1 MNIFKEHQYL
11 LMRRESRDVLGRK
24 AINLWLLILVFA
36 ATFFSIAFSAGSMAY
51 LDEKMNDPFT
61 NWVNIDRGQDTK
73 TISQLRI
80 ILDDDSIR
88 QHFSFNGVQ
97 TEISSSLG
105 LITPSGQFPLFSMLH
120 YEDMTSDLI
129 HAVLSDDNVVGGVS
143 IVPDS
148 ISKHTLGIIMT
159 YDAFKRS
166 GYSLDNVPA
175 LVNLPCKAPGAD
187 SLGYELLDEDYVRA
201 PLPLLAVVKRLPMNK
216 DMVASKYMYQ
226 QYHDTAINGP
236 FYMNNEEYVR
246 ILRFFVPEEVVDF
259 EHEAL
264 QYIPDSLRRDAIVHV
279 AEESVQD
286 RLRSWKKGCVM
297 TVYVGTPTTPLPV
310 LVDIEK
316 RILNNYSKDDVMRVY
331 HYNESTENIFEN
343 PNEGGM
349 SMSSDDDIIS
359 AHFERLDSIRPFE
372 RFIKEVSGLQIEMSQ
387 VNAKENF
394 KAVSNMADVLSIAM
408 IVFSITSII
417 IFIIN
422 MLQSYFHKVR
432 RNLGTFKAFGLS
444 IKELMK
450 VYVAI
455 NVAMVVLALIV
466 SLCITW
472 LTELLL
478 CSLGVMKDGMF
489 SWLVLWNG
497 KTLFAI
503 IIILA
508 STILSVFFVMRRLL
522 QQTPGNLIYD
532 R

>member
-1 MNIFKEHQYL
+1 MKLFNEHQYL

-24 AINLWLLILVFA
+24 AVNLLLLILVFA

-73 TISQLRI
+73 TISQLRVK
-80 ILDDDSIR
+80 LDDDSIR

-97 TEISSSLG
+97 TEISSSLP
-105 LITPSGQFPLFSMLH
+105 LVTPSGQSPLFSMLH

-129 HAVLSDDNVVGGVS
+129 HAVLSDDNVVGGIS
-143 IVPDS
+143 IIPDS
-148 ISKHTLGIIMT
+148 ISKRTLGIIMT
-159 YDAFKRS
+159 YEALIRL
-166 GYSLDNVPA
+166 GYTIDNVPA
-175 LVNLPCKAPGAD
+175 FVNTPCKAPEAD
-187 SLGYELLDEDYVRA
+187 TLGYKMLAEDYVRA

-226 QYHDTAINGP
+226 QYHDTAIDGP
-236 FYMNNEEYVR
+236 FYMNNEDYVR
-246 ILRFFVPEEVVDF
+246 TLRFFVLNEVSNFEEG
-259 EHEAL
+259 AL
-264 QYIPDSLRRDAIVHV
+264 QCIHDTLRRDAVVHV

-286 RLRSWKKGCVM
+286 RLRSWKKGRVM
-297 TVYVGTPTTPLPV
+297 TVYVGMPGTPLPV
-310 LVDIEK
+310 LIEIEK
-316 RILNNYSKDDVMRVY
+316 RILNQYGKDEVTRVY
-331 HYNESTENIFEN
+331 HYNESTQNRYEGENG
-343 PNEGGM
+343 EGM
-349 SMSSDDDIIS
+349 VMSSDDDIIS

-455 NVAMVVLALIV
+455 NVAIVILALII
-466 SLCITW
+466 SLSLTW
-472 LTELLL
+472 FTELLL
-478 CSLGVMKDGMF
+478 SVLGIMKDGTY
-489 SWLVLWNG
+489 SWLLLWNG
-497 KTLFAI
+497 KTCFAV

-522 QQTPGNLIYD
+522 RQTPGNLIYD